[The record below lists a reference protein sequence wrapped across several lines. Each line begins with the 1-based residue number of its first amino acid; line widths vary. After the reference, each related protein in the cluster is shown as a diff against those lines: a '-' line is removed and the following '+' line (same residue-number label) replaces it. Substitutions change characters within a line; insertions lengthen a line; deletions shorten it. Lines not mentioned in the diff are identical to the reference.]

1 MSQQFVISIMTR
13 DRVGIIADVTA
24 VIQRLRGNLA
34 DLSQTVQG
42 GYFTMLVAASFP
54 ETVKEEDIRLQF
66 RALDD
71 EEPFEVGIKAAQP
84 SESEPEAAMNK
95 RKYVLTVTGPDRV
108 GFVALVSECLRK
120 HHINIEDLTTT
131 VTDGHYFMALQLN
144 LPAAVSLAELKENLQ
159 LILPEIKAKFVLQHY
174 DIFKATNEI

>member
-1 MSQQFVISIMTR
+1 MSRQFVISIMTR

-24 VIQRLRGNLA
+24 VIQRLQGNLA

-54 ETVKEEDIRLQF
+54 EAVTEEDIRRQF

-71 EEPFEVGIKAAQP
+71 EEPFEVGIKACRA
-84 SESEPEAAMNK
+84 PETGAAPADNK
-95 RKYVLTVTGPDRV
+95 RKYVLTVSGPDRI
-108 GFVALVSECLRK
+108 GFVALVSECLRQ
-120 HHINIEDLTTT
+120 HRINIEDLTTT
-131 VTDGHYFMALQLN
+131 VTDGHYVMALQLN
-144 LPAAVSLAELKENLQ
+144 LPETVSLAELTENLQ
-159 LILPEIKAKFVLQHY
+159 RILPEIKAKFVLQHY